1 MDILKGKTILIGKEP
16 GPGRLLIAI
25 QETGKIGAMG
35 APGSVP
41 ASVSRCKPAEGVAH
55 AKLTVSHNGNL
66 TLTNMKPQNIT
77 FVNGSEIVSKR
88 VSLTNTVELGKDH
101 YSISVPAIIEAAK
114 KIAAISEGP
123 KPQPNTPSNPQTPM
137 DISHLKLVY
146 ENYETEMDR
155 IVLAQQELGKKRM
168 LPIMVSSA
176 SGILSGLGALIS
188 LSSLWVTLPVTG
200 VVSFLYFRNYNSKD
214 TSYEDRKNANSE
226 FQHNYVCPSCGHF
239 FGSLGYDLLKN
250 QLRNP
255 KDQKMYCPKCKCELT
270 EKI

>member
-1 MDILKGKTILIGKEP
+1 MDNLKGKTILIGKEP
-16 GPGRLLIAI
+16 GQGRLLVAI
-25 QETGKIGAMG
+25 QETGKCCAIG

-41 ASVSRCKPAEGVAH
+41 ACVSRCKPAEGSAH
-55 AKLTVSHNGNL
+55 AKIAVGYDGCL
-66 TLTNMKPQNIT
+66 TLTNMKAQNVT
-77 FVNGSEIVSKR
+77 FVNGSEIASKR
-88 VSLTNTVELGKDH
+88 ISLSNSVELGKDH
-101 YSISVPAIIEAAK
+101 YSINVPAIIEAAK
-114 KIAAISEGP
+114 KIAALSETP
-123 KPQPNTPSNPQTPM
+123 KPQPNPQPSV
-137 DISHLKLVY
+137 DISHLRSVY

-200 VVSFLYFRNYNSKD
+200 IVSLLYFRNYNSKD

-255 KDQKMYCPKCKCELT
+255 KDQKMYCPKCK
-270 EKI
+270 